1 VLLLCEYIHK
11 NTFHCLRG
19 IGKFLIISYQGP
31 DMLNSRE
38 NHFEA
43 LSCPDHNNDVTTA
56 NTIGPIFYLSDD
68 QNFVP
73 NRALWIFSM

>member
-1 VLLLCEYIHK
+1 
-11 NTFHCLRG
+11 
-19 IGKFLIISYQGP
+19 
-31 DMLNSRE
+31 MLNSRE

-56 NTIGPIFYLSDD
+56 NTIGPIFRYLSDD

-73 NRALWIFSM
+73 NRALWIFSNVHLGNI